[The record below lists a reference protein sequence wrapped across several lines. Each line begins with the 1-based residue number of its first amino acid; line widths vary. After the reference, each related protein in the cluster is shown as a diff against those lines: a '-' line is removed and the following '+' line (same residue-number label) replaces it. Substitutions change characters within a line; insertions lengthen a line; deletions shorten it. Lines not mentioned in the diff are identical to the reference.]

1 MGVGVDIVEQIND
14 NSAASIGFDRLIG
27 VDKESALQARIN
39 EGSVFRKSKAALSN
53 PFRLAGQINRTFFH
67 SGFFTPIDAVYEYG
81 RDNQPND
88 ISGNATRTRTGGNR
102 GLMIDRVR
110 EHFSLL
116 SQAFNPEIEEC
127 VSLSLPLAKDG
138 SVRNV
143 AERLSEPV
151 MNSLG

>member
-1 MGVGVDIVEQIND
+1 MGVGVDIVKQIND
-14 NSAASIGFDRLIG
+14 NSAASIGFDRPSYAVIG
-27 VDKESALQARIN
+27 GNVQASFNR
-39 EGSVFRKSKAALSN
+39 GSVFRKAKVV
-53 PFRLAGQINRTFFH
+53 PTKFRLAGQINRVAFKA
-67 SGFFTPIDAVYEYG
+67 GFFTPIDAVYEYG

>member
-1 MGVGVDIVEQIND
+1 MKNQIYNC
-14 NSAASIGFDRLIG
+14 AASLGFERSSYAVNG
-27 VDKESALQARIN
+27 ENVVARISW
-39 EGSVFRKSKAALSN
+39 GSVFRKAKVVLTN
-53 PFRLAGQINRTFFH
+53 PFRLAGQFNRISTN
-67 SGFFTPIDAVYEYG
+67 SGFFAPIDAVYEYG

-110 EHFSLL
+110 GRFSLL

-151 MNSLG
+151 IKGMG